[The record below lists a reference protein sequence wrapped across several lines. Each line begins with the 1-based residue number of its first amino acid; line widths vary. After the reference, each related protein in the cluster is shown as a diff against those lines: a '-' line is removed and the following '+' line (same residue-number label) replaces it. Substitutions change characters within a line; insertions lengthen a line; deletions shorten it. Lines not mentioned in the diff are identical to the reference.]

1 MINLKSNILYYL
13 IFLSSLYIS
22 FAYGSIYYTSTLGPD
37 FDYYGGYLDYFY
49 GTKATT
55 NLEQGLIYFY
65 LISFFTS
72 LKSEYLNEYNY
83 LELISQGIQL
93 TNFILYVIGLFGV
106 FVFLKNKNYSTRIV
120 LIVLTILNFFPPLFE
135 LRLLFKLE
143 IILFPLL
150 IWAIVFLDEYLN
162 NYSVKFLFFS
172 IIPLSLIIT
181 SKANS
186 GIMIIIYFLIFYFIK
201 VYKSNKYYFY
211 SSIFLIFV
219 LFCILSF
226 ENYQANGLLI
236 FEHRLPE
243 GFDQK
248 ATLDFLY
255 HVDLRNLYLN
265 PFRHSQN
272 DSYLGILLL
281 DTFDDYFTI
290 SWNDDSSIFYLD
302 RVPVLSYKLK
312 PLLGMFFTLILYSV
326 IVWRLIKDKKNRY
339 IYLMPLIG
347 VVVQMIISQFT
358 GYNPETGDIGKTYY
372 YAFFL
377 AITFSLMVAYILKL
391 YFKTGLVVFLLF
403 IISAIHIFG
412 FPKFENESRNDFIQF
427 NNQISYG
434 CNINNQLFGF
444 ENNDCLKVEQNFCDY
459 MYSISKKI
467 KIVNSQYETKEYDL
481 SNSKINFE
489 KNSLVVESI
498 DIKSCNNLLND
509 GFKPVKV
516 LRIQNTPYIN
526 ILMFMF
532 FLFSSLYF
540 VNVSKRD

>member
-22 FAYGSIYYTSTLGPD
+22 FAYGNLYYSTTLGPD
-37 FDYYGGYLDYFY
+37 FDYYSGYLDYFY
-49 GTKATT
+49 GTKDTT

-65 LISFFTS
+65 LISFFSS
-72 LKSEYLNEYNY
+72 LKSQYLNQYNY
-83 LELISQGIQL
+83 LEIISQGIQL

-106 FVFLKNKNYSTRIV
+106 FVFLKNKNYSTKIA
-120 LIVLTILNFFPPLFE
+120 LIVITILNFFPPLYE
-135 LRLLFKLE
+135 LRLIFKLE

-150 IWAIVFLDEYLN
+150 IWAIVFLDEYLK

-172 IIPLSLIIT
+172 MVPLSLIFT

-186 GIMIIIYFLIFYFIK
+186 GIMIFIYFLIFYFFK
-201 VYKSNKYYFY
+201 VYRSNKYYFY
-211 SSIFLIFV
+211 SSILLVFV

-236 FEHRLPE
+236 FEHNLPE

-248 ATLDFLY
+248 AKLDFLY
-255 HVDLRNLYLN
+255 QVDLINLYLN

-272 DSYLGILLL
+272 GSYLGILIL

-302 RVPVLSYKLK
+302 RIPFVSHKLK
-312 PLLGMFFTLILYSV
+312 PFLGMFFTSIMYFLIIWKLF
-326 IVWRLIKDKKNRY
+326 KEKKNRY

-347 VVVQMIISQFT
+347 IFVQMIISQFT
-358 GYNPETGDIGKTYY
+358 GYNPETGDIAKTYY
-372 YAFFL
+372 YSFFL
-377 AITFSLMVAYILKL
+377 AITFSLIVAYVLKL

-412 FPKFENESRNDFIQF
+412 FPKFENEARNDFIHF

-434 CNINNQLFGF
+434 CTLNNQLFGF
-444 ENNDCLKVEQNFCDY
+444 ENNDCLKVELNFCDY

-467 KIVNSQYETKEYDL
+467 EIINSQYEIKEYDL

-489 KNSLVVESI
+489 KNSLFIESKN
-498 DIKSCNNLLND
+498 IKSCNNLLSD

-526 ILMFMF
+526 ILMFML

-540 VNVSKRD
+540 VNVSKRN